1 MTDILM
7 SIMSCRGFS
16 KKSTFILTCR
26 SALVPCYLSKRLIIV
41 ETEEVNLDH
50 IPIKVKNHIN
60 SVDLHDEDSLFTWIF
75 SIPLIFN
82 TLKKD
87 SYHEMIMI
95 LMFQLIMMNSILNA
109 SNYCLNIVLE
119 DYERN

>member
-16 KKSTFILTCR
+16 KKIKIIFTCC

-50 IPIKVKNHIN
+50 IPIRVKYQIN
-60 SVDLHDEDSLFTWIF
+60 YVDLHDEDSLFTWIF

-119 DYERN
+119 DSERN